1 MNNKNLYFFENR
13 LNEIIL
19 NFKNLKKI
27 QNSIFKAEKLIF
39 NTLRKN
45 KIIFCGNGGSASDAL
60 HVSAEL
66 LGKYLKN
73 RKALDAI
80 SLNSN
85 ISAIT
90 AIANDFDY
98 KKIFSRQLEG
108 IGKKGDVVF
117 AISTSGKSK
126 NILEVLKK
134 AKEMKIKTILLTGNI
149 KKKFNVDVCIK
160 APANRVDRVQ
170 ELHITILHLICELIE
185 QKI

>member
-1 MNNKNLYFFENR
+1 MKNKEINFFNKR
-13 LNEIIL
+13 LEEIVF

-27 QNSIFKAEKLIF
+27 ENSIYKAEKLISYS
-39 NTLRKN
+39 LKSN
-45 KIIFCGNGGSASDAL
+45 KVIFCGNGGSASDSL

-66 LGKYLKN
+66 LGKYLKK
-73 RKALDAI
+73 RKALNAI

-90 AIANDFDY
+90 AIANDYDY

-108 IGKKGDVVF
+108 IGKKGDLVF

-126 NILEVLKK
+126 NIIEILKK
-134 AKEMKIKTILLTGNI
+134 AKDMKIKTILLTGNN
-149 KKKFNVDVCIK
+149 KKKFDVDLCIK
-160 APANRVDRVQ
+160 APAYRVDRIQ

-185 QKI
+185 KKI